1 MARWN
6 QFVVAGVLGVAA
18 VVSGACSSSSDERV
32 NETSQH
38 LDEGSQEIAAAK
50 AGLDSVLGA
59 KQIFAFTV
67 NDLGDRVEITAKTKV
82 GARTLTLQVALMA
95 TGSLH
100 PGEEPAEFIKR
111 LTGGAPED
119 LTVAFSGD
127 FIGQDAD
134 GQQTQVA
141 LSEVAAQMLDSTTP
155 TMCGTRTHNAIVD
168 LTALDGET
176 TRAVIGLSVTSPA
189 SASDP
194 LSGGGGG
201 IRPMAEAEH
210 QPAPPADGKA
220 CPDSKGYG
228 LFIYADPGCGSDR
241 CYNLTWVKQKRMKK
255 AEVEVDGKKV
265 SGSGEAETEVET
277 PVWVA
282 GNCST
287 EFARW
292 SFPSYYYCKCNTPQ
306 LGPPK

>member
-6 QFVVAGVLGVAA
+6 QFVVAGVFGVAA

-32 NETSQH
+32 SETSQH
-38 LDEGSQEIAAAK
+38 LDEGSEEIAAAK
-50 AGLDSVLGA
+50 AGVDSVLRMT
-59 KQIFAFTV
+59 QSFAFTV
-67 NDLGDRVEITAKTKV
+67 NDLGDRVELTAQTKV
-82 GARTLTLQVALMA
+82 GQRTLTLQVALMA
-95 TGSLH
+95 TASMH
-100 PGEEPAEFIKR
+100 PGEEPAAFIKR
-111 LTGGAPED
+111 LTGGASEN

-141 LSEVAAQMLDSTTP
+141 RTDVATRMLDSATS

-168 LTALDGET
+168 LTAFDGET
-176 TRAVIGLSVTSPA
+176 TRAVIGLSVTAAA

-194 LSGGGGG
+194 LSGGG

-255 AEVEVDGKKV
+255 VEVDVEGKKV
-265 SGSGEAETEVET
+265 SGSGETETEVET
-277 PVWVA
+277 PKWVA

-287 EFARW
+287 EFAKW